1 MCNNNNCISNIK
13 IIPVNKEGPIGL
25 PSLSFSISQW
35 LLRARK
41 VLKQAHCFLFAVAWG
56 TNEIGKIR
64 QDKDKIRGR
73 RQYKTRQAPVDKR
86 ETSTRGQAREREWER
101 KGKAQLMRLCQLFY
115 WEQRPKAYKKK
126 PHCGF
131 FSHNAHRYDNRI
143 LKKAVMRILSI
154 SMRSLFSL
162 ELITT
167 DGKFKRHAHVI
178 TRVIPI
184 TKKEQAFETKE
195 FRKSGI
201 LINARLGS
209 LFWCVLVCV
218 RILVCVSET

>member
-13 IIPVNKEGPIGL
+13 IIRVNKEGQIGL

-73 RQYKTRQAPVDKR
+73 RQYKTRQASVDKQ
-86 ETSTRGQAREREWER
+86 ETSILGQAREWER
-101 KGKAQLMRLCQLFY
+101 HNK
-115 WEQRPKAYKKK
+115 W
-126 PHCGF
+126 
-131 FSHNAHRYDNRI
+131 NAHRYDNRI

-167 DGKFKRHAHVI
+167 DGKFKRHEHVI

-195 FRKSGI
+195 FR
-201 LINARLGS
+201 
-209 LFWCVLVCV
+209 
-218 RILVCVSET
+218 